1 MSKVLISIA
10 GKLRVPTALLALVC
24 CAAAANGPFIKQD
37 DTIEPAVVE
46 EDVLG
51 SPVTDTNHTI
61 STKPAIKVETV
72 KPRTE
77 ADVLNRPVTDTNHI
91 ISTKPTI
98 KLPSPPS
105 VAKPT
110 KTAQ

>member
-46 EDVLG
+46 EDVY
-51 SPVTDTNHTI
+51 
-61 STKPAIKVETV
+61 
-72 KPRTE
+72 
-77 ADVLNRPVTDTNHI
+77 I

>member
-24 CAAAANGPFIKQD
+24 CAAVANGPFIKQD

-46 EDVLG
+46 EDVL
-51 SPVTDTNHTI
+51 SRPVTDTNHTI
-61 STKPAIKVETV
+61 STEPTTKVEIA
-72 KPRTE
+72 KPTTE
-77 ADVLNRPVTDTNHI
+77 VDVLNRPVTDTNHI

-110 KTAQ
+110 QAAQ